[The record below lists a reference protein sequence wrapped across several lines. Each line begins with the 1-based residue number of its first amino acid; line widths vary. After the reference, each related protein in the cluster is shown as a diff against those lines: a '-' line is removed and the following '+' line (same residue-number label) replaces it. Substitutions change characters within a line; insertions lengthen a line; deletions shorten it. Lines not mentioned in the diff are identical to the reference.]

1 MPQQLTRVQIVN
13 QISALITNALN
24 RQNTAP
30 KVKNALSLI
39 ISNLFSSVDDK
50 LPIAAVD
57 GLSSILTLKADLVNG
72 KVPLTQLPA
81 LSTHWEAL
89 SKSDADP
96 QTITQAIAASIAA
109 LVNSSPAA
117 LDTLN
122 ELATALNNDPNF
134 ATTINNALSSK
145 APVIS
150 PTLQGI
156 PLAPTALP
164 TNNSLQIA
172 TTAFVKSA
180 LEVFF
185 TGAPAFTCMRA
196 DGTENFTF
204 TNIIDAINWT
214 NVGGPGSTTYLGRPC
229 VLANVAVMAPGTIL
243 DLQHQPINL
252 NGIVIRVGN
261 GGLIR
266 NNRLSYAGR
275 YSPEYGAAGDS
286 FTIQGG
292 TFAGKTRFLANPG
305 ATVIYDNVQLT
316 DFNQSAVSSDNGG
329 YATDGGRIILRN
341 GSKFSAGHQPDP
353 STIVTTDWYA
363 PFVPPVLPADR
374 GKVLHANATTGALE
388 WVVSSGGTTPTDPT
402 ITDPTFTAE

>member
-1 MPQQLTRVQIVN
+1 
-13 QISALITNALN
+13 
-24 RQNTAP
+24 
-30 KVKNALSLI
+30 
-39 ISNLFSSVDDK
+39 
-50 LPIAAVD
+50 
-57 GLSSILTLKADLVNG
+57 
-72 KVPLTQLPA
+72 
-81 LSTHWEAL
+81 
-89 SKSDADP
+89 
-96 QTITQAIAASIAA
+96 
-109 LVNSSPAA
+109 
-117 LDTLN
+117 
-122 ELATALNNDPNF
+122 
-134 ATTINNALSSK
+134 
-145 APVIS
+145 
-150 PTLQGI
+150 
-156 PLAPTALP
+156 
-164 TNNSLQIA
+164 
-172 TTAFVKSA
+172 
-180 LEVFF
+180 
-185 TGAPAFTCMRA
+185 MRA